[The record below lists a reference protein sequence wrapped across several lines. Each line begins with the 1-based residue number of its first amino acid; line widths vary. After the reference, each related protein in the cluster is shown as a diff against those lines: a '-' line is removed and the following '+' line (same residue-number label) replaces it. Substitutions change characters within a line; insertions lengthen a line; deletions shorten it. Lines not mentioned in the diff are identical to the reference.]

1 MQVQGRMCF
10 SPYGKGLQKKK
21 NRLCHLPVPS
31 TAMCHGRLL
40 TRAVTRY
47 SEETQGTSVVLVG
60 GSVGKRLLCKH
71 EDLYLVQSLE
81 HSSIEGWVGVGL
93 LYNPRAGAH

>member
-10 SPYGKGLQKKK
+10 SPYGKGLQKNKTK
-21 NRLCHLPVPS
+21 TKTNRLCHLPVPS

-47 SEETQGTSVVLVG
+47 SEETQGTSLVLAG

-71 EDLYLVQSLE
+71 EDL
-81 HSSIEGWVGVGL
+81 
-93 LYNPRAGAH
+93 